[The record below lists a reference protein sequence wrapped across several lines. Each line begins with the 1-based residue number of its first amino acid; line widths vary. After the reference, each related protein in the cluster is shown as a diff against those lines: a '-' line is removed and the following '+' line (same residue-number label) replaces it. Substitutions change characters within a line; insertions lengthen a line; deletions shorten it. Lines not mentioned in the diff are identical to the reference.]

1 MQMQDFGLFETVAVV
16 SIFGFTISRELGKG
30 MIWICRCI
38 EIGQV
43 TTCTVGGC
51 PSGITIGMA
60 KRAGHRGM
68 CASEW
73 KDRRDVVVKG

>member
-1 MQMQDFGLFETVAVV
+1 MTGLAV
-16 SIFGFTISRELGKG
+16 GRELCKG
-30 MIWICRCI
+30 MIWICRRI
-38 EIGQV
+38 EISQV

-68 CASEW
+68 GASEW
-73 KDRRDVVVKG
+73 KDCRGVVVKG